1 MPPEILVPLD
11 YSDTSLNALQ
21 FAASLAEKLGGALTL
36 LHFWEAPPVARHGMV
51 AAGSSEATRG
61 LAELVIEQ
69 AENELT
75 SFIQRAQLPPS
86 LPVRRELREGNALKE
101 TLAASETGQYSLIV
115 MGTHGH
121 TGLGHLML
129 GSVAERVVRLSPI
142 PVISV
147 PQCKSS

>member
-11 YSDTSLNALQ
+11 YSDASLNALQ
-21 FAASLAEKLGGALTL
+21 FAASLAEKLGGNLTL

-51 AAGSSEATRG
+51 AAGGSGAKRG

-69 AENELT
+69 AENEL
-75 SFIQRAQLPPS
+75 SNFILKAQLPPA

-147 PQCKSS
+147 PHRTSS